1 MAGRD
6 SANKQSRNGTARRCG
21 VVMGGALGAFVAAAA
36 MATGS
41 AAPAKA
47 DFEDLLDPIIQPL
60 LTSVSDS
67 LSTVDPTL
75 AVDLTSWTDSLLA
88 SLNSIDVA
96 VPAASEPAASAASS
110 AEPASAAA
118 LSNVSIPITVAEDT
132 ESTVQST
139 VDGASTTLLVDSGSS
154 GLVIPD
160 TDLGSNFFTQL
171 EALFSLGTP
180 TGISEGGYS
189 GGVEYIYL
197 TYNDVPVDYTST
209 TGAAVDTTAPVEVE
223 VYSWDPSDLS
233 SLFTNDAFQNFDT
246 DNAVTGILGIGTTG
260 TGGAGESPIEAAGY
274 QGVTVD
280 DVGAHPELTLDAT
293 PNTTGTDLTAT
304 GSTVSGLTESV
315 TTGADGT
322 GTSLGTGSVSD
333 DLDSGG
339 VYGTIPTSISS
350 ADVPQGDYVNVYDGN
365 TLLYSYQVETDTLGT
380 NESPTAVSGT
390 SIDSGVIPFEQY
402 PISIDYSNNDIYLD
416 N

>member
-6 SANKQSRNGTARRCG
+6 SAKYSRNAKARRCG
-21 VVMGGALGAFVAAAA
+21 VVMGGALSAFVAAAA

-60 LTSVSDS
+60 LTSFTDAISGF
-67 LSTVDPTL
+67 DPAA

-88 SLNSIDVA
+88 SLNSIDLA
-96 VPAASEPAASAASS
+96 LPAAAEPAAALPAA
-110 AEPASAAA
+110 AEPAS
-118 LSNVSIPITVAEDT
+118 STVSIPIAVAEDT
-132 ESTVQST
+132 EPTVQST
-139 VDGASTTLLVDSGSS
+139 IDGASTTLLVDSGSS

-171 EALFSLGTP
+171 EKLFELGFP
-180 TGISEGGYS
+180 TSFGESGYS
-189 GGVEYIYL
+189 GGVDYDYL
-197 TYNDVPVDYTST
+197 TYNVPVDYTST
-209 TGAAVDTTAPVEVE
+209 TGAEVTTTAPVEVE
-223 VYSWDPSDLS
+223 VYSWDPSDFS

-246 DNAVTGILGIGTTG
+246 DNDVTGILGIGTTG

-280 DVGAHPELTLDAT
+280 LPGHVLTLDGT
-293 PNTTGTDLTAT
+293 PNTTGVDLAAT
-304 GSTVSGLTESV
+304 GSTVSGLKETV

-322 GTSLGTGSVSD
+322 GASLGSGTVSD

-339 VYGTIPTSISS
+339 VYGTIPSSIDNGTV
-350 ADVPQGDYVNVYDGN
+350 AQGDYVNVYDGN
-365 TLLYSYQVETDTLGT
+365 SLLYSYYVGTDSDGT
-380 NESPTAVSGT
+380 DEAPTAVSGT

-402 PISIDYSNNDIYLD
+402 PISIDYNTGDLYLQ
-416 N
+416 

>member
-6 SANKQSRNGTARRCG
+6 SAKYSRNAKARRCG
-21 VVMGGALGAFVAAAA
+21 VVMGGALSAFVAAAA
-36 MATGS
+36 MATSS

-60 LTSVSDS
+60 LTSFTDAISGF
-67 LSTVDPTL
+67 DPAA
-75 AVDLTSWTDSLLA
+75 AVDLTSWTDSLLS
-88 SLNSIDVA
+88 SLNSIDLA
-96 VPAASEPAASAASS
+96 LPAAAEPAAALPAA
-110 AEPASAAA
+110 AEPAS
-118 LSNVSIPITVAEDT
+118 STVSIPIAVMEDT
-132 ESTVQST
+132 EPTVQST

-171 EALFSLGTP
+171 EKLFELGFP
-180 TGISEGGYS
+180 TSFGESGYS
-189 GGVEYIYL
+189 GGVDYDYL
-197 TYNDVPVDYTST
+197 TYNVPVDYTST
-209 TGAAVDTTAPVEVE
+209 TGAEVTTTAPVEVE
-223 VYSWDPSDLS
+223 VYSWDPSDFS

-246 DNAVTGILGIGTTG
+246 DNDVTGILGIGTTG

-280 DVGAHPELTLDAT
+280 LPGHVLTLDGT
-293 PNTTGTDLTAT
+293 PNTTGVDLAAT
-304 GSTVSGLTESV
+304 GSTVSGLKETV

-322 GTSLGTGSVSD
+322 GASLGSGSVSD

-339 VYGTIPTSISS
+339 VYGTIPSSIDNGTV
-350 ADVPQGDYVNVYDGN
+350 AQGDYVNVYDGN
-365 TLLYSYQVETDTLGT
+365 SLLYSYHVGTDSDGT
-380 NESPTAVSGT
+380 DEAPTAVSGT

-402 PISIDYSNNDIYLD
+402 PISIDYNTGDLYLD

>member
-6 SANKQSRNGTARRCG
+6 SMKRARSANVGRRLLVGMGAGAG
-21 VVMGGALGAFVAAAA
+21 VFFAAAA

-60 LTSVSDS
+60 LTSFTDAISGF
-67 LSTVDPTL
+67 DPAAAT
-75 AVDLTSWTDSLLA
+75 DLTSWTDSLLA
-88 SLNSIDVA
+88 SLNSIDLA
-96 VPAASEPAASAASS
+96 VPAAAEPAAAAAA
-110 AEPASAAA
+110 AEPAPAAA
-118 LSNVSIPITVAEDT
+118 LSNVSIPLAVAEDT
-132 ESTVQST
+132 EPTVQST

-171 EALFSLGTP
+171 EKLFELGFP
-180 TGISEGGYS
+180 TSFGESGYS
-189 GGVEYIYL
+189 GGVDYDYL
-197 TYNDVPVDYTST
+197 TYNVPVDYTST
-209 TGAAVDTTAPVEVE
+209 TGAEVTTTAPVEVE
-223 VYSWDPSDLS
+223 VYSWDPSNFD

-246 DNAVTGILGIGTTG
+246 DNEVTGILGIGTVG

-280 DVGAHPELTLDAT
+280 LPGHVLTLDGT
-293 PNTTGTDLTAT
+293 PNTTGVDMTAT
-304 GSTVSGLTESV
+304 GSTVSGLKETV

-322 GTSLGTGSVSD
+322 GTSLGSGSVSD

-339 VYGTIPTSISS
+339 VYGTIPSSIDNGTV
-350 ADVPQGDYVNVYDGN
+350 AQGDHVNVYDGN
-365 TLLYSYQVETDTLGT
+365 TLLYSYPVGTDSDGT
-380 NESPTAVSGT
+380 DEAPTAVSGT

-402 PISIDYSNNDIYLD
+402 PVSIDYNSGDLYLD

>member
-6 SANKQSRNGTARRCG
+6 SMKRARSANVGRRLLVGMGAGAG
-21 VVMGGALGAFVAAAA
+21 VFFAAAA

-60 LTSVSDS
+60 LTSFTDAISGF
-67 LSTVDPTL
+67 DPAAAT
-75 AVDLTSWTDSLLA
+75 DLTSWTDSLLA
-88 SLNSIDVA
+88 SLNSIDLA
-96 VPAASEPAASAASS
+96 VPAAAEPAAAAAA
-110 AEPASAAA
+110 AEPAPAAA
-118 LSNVSIPITVAEDT
+118 LSNVSIPLAVAEDT
-132 ESTVQST
+132 EPTVQST

-171 EALFSLGTP
+171 EKLFELGFP
-180 TGISEGGYS
+180 TSFGESGYS
-189 GGVEYIYL
+189 GGVDYDYL
-197 TYNDVPVDYTST
+197 TYNVPVDYTST
-209 TGAAVDTTAPVEVE
+209 TGAEVTTTAPVEVE
-223 VYSWDPSDLS
+223 VYSWDPSNFD

-246 DNAVTGILGIGTTG
+246 DNEVTGILGIGTTG

-280 DVGAHPELTLDAT
+280 LPGHVLTLDGT
-293 PNTTGTDLTAT
+293 PNTTGVDLAAT
-304 GSTVSGLTESV
+304 GSTVSGLKETV

-322 GTSLGTGSVSD
+322 GASLGSGSVSD

-350 ADVPQGDYVNVYDGN
+350 ADVPQGDWITVSDGGT
-365 TLLYSYQVETDTLGT
+365 TLYTYQVETDSLGT

-402 PISIDYSNNDIYLD
+402 PISIDYNTGDLYLD